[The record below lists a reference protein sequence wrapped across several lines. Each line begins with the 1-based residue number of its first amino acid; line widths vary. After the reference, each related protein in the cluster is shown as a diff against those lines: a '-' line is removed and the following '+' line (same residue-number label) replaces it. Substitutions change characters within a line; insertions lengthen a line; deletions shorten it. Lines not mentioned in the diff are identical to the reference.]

1 MSIATHER
9 DPAAAIDPRYPIRRP
24 DELLSPSLLIFLDH
38 VRRNL
43 DAMIV
48 MAGGAG
54 RLRPHVKTHK
64 MPALVRIAESLGIRK
79 HKCATIA
86 EAEMLGASG
95 GSDVLLAYPIVGPN
109 LARFARLIRAYPATI
124 FRATVDHPD
133 SARAL
138 SAAVGHLDRPLPV
151 LIDLDIGMGRTG
163 IEPGDAAFA
172 LYQLIADLPG
182 LEPDGIHAYDGHIR
196 DFDLA
201 ARRRSAAPGLEAVH
215 RFRDRLL
222 AAGLPVP
229 RLVLGGTPTFPVHA
243 GVATPGVECSP
254 GTCVLHDAGY
264 AEKFPDLP
272 FTPAAVLF
280 TRVVSR
286 PRVGRACL
294 DLGHKAVAADPVG
307 ARLTLLGLPNATLGG
322 QSEEHL
328 VVEAPE
334 VDALAPGTPLLAI
347 PTHICPTCA
356 LHSWAYVLEDG
367 EVVDRWEVK
376 ARDRVLGI

>member
-1 MSIATHER
+1 VTTT
-9 DPAAAIDPRYPIRRP
+9 AAALAIDPRYPIDRP
-24 DELLSPSLLIFLDH
+24 EDLLSPSLLIFRDI

-43 DAMIV
+43 EAMIA
-48 MAGGAG
+48 MAGGAD

-64 MPALVRIAESLGIRK
+64 MPALVRLAESMGIRK

-86 EAEMLGASG
+86 EAEMLAAAGAT
-95 GSDVLLAYPIVGPN
+95 DVLLAYPIVGPN
-109 LARFARLIRAYPATI
+109 LARWARLVQSYPATI
-124 FRATVDHPD
+124 FRATVDHAE

-138 SAAVGHLDRPLPV
+138 SAAVAGMARPLPV
-151 LIDLDIGMGRTG
+151 LVDLDIGMGRTG
-163 IEPGDAAFA
+163 IEPGDEADDLYA
-172 LYQLIADLPG
+172 LLESLPG

-196 DFDLA
+196 DFDLG
-201 ARRRSAAPGLEAVH
+201 ARRRAAAPGLKAVR

-222 AAGLPVP
+222 SRGLPVP

-243 GVATPGVECSP
+243 EVTIPGVECSP
-254 GTCVLHDAGY
+254 GTCVFHDAGY

-272 FTPAAVLF
+272 FMPAAVLF

-307 ARLTLLGLPNATLGG
+307 ARLTLLGLPEATLGG

-328 VVEAPE
+328 VVEAPGVE
-334 VDALAPGTPLLAI
+334 RLAPGSPLLAI
-347 PTHICPTCA
+347 PTHVCPTCA
-356 LHSWAYVLEDG
+356 LHSWAYVLEGG
-367 EVVDRWEVK
+367 EVVDRWEVR